1 MDRKLDRILYSI
13 IFVGIVLFVSAGQ
26 AFASYANASASL
38 DWSRFNISGDVSW
51 ILKNTSTSAAVSN
64 SLGGSGAT
72 SDLKPGWVS
81 SSSMAAISNVNAQ
94 GQISTNLPP
103 PKTPLA
109 ASQANLVT
117 YGWSSGTGS
126 AVLTGSFTFTAQDA
140 GFVVIAVP
148 YTVSV
153 NLLATDGSAGYSMG
167 MARALL
173 YLSQSGGSAT
183 DTKEVISTVYN
194 GNASVNSKSGWLGLM
209 TWFEAG
215 ETGTFRAEVTTE
227 TRTANPVPLPGAL
240 WLLGPSC
247 AGLVALRRRF
257 HS

>member
-1 MDRKLDRILYSI
+1 
-13 IFVGIVLFVSAGQ
+13 
-26 AFASYANASASL
+26 
-38 DWSRFNISGDVSW
+38 
-51 ILKNTSTSAAVSN
+51 
-64 SLGGSGAT
+64 
-72 SDLKPGWVS
+72 
-81 SSSMAAISNVNAQ
+81 
-94 GQISTNLPP
+94 
-103 PKTPLA
+103 
-109 ASQANLVT
+109 
-117 YGWSSGTGS
+117 
-126 AVLTGSFTFTAQDA
+126 
-140 GFVVIAVP
+140 
-148 YTVSV
+148 
-153 NLLATDGSAGYSMG
+153 MG